1 VVHGVEVVPEK
12 KKAEDPVRFNDRST
26 LVRLLAPAMLGK
38 ASHHPEDE
46 TRIGESR
53 EIEPQL
59 HVEYQG
65 HRQEDE
71 TRRDHVPKPD
81 AQVASVAED
90 DSAPLIPVK
99 LGHLEERANEEPP
112 EERLVDDEDRATE
125 SVVTLPVLLVM
136 IE

>member
-12 KKAEDPVRFNDRST
+12 KEAEDPVRFDDRRT
-26 LVRLLAPAMLGK
+26 LARMLAPAMLGK

-81 AQVASVAED
+81 AQVVSVAED
-90 DSAPLIPVK
+90 GFAPFIPVK
-99 LGHLEERANEEPP
+99 LAHVEERADEETT
-112 EERLVDDEDRATE
+112 EERLVDNKHGATK
-125 SVVTLPVLLVM
+125 SVITLPVPLVM